1 MPHYNEIFI
10 EMLHAERGASVN
22 TIKAYNSD
30 LDNFAHF
37 LNKKNK
43 NIDIASSQ
51 DIKSYIHHLSNNNI
65 GSATTAR
72 HISSLRQFYNFIY
85 VEGLR
90 SDNPMDAIEAP
101 KIIRP
106 LPKIL
111 SIDEVDQLL
120 SVANIDKSPDGIR
133 LLSMIEILYATGLR
147 VSELVQLSL
156 SSVAHIKHNASIN
169 DSQQEYLI
177 IMGKGNRERIVPL
190 SKPARNMIIK
200 YKDIRPYFLKTTMAS
215 KYLFP
220 SNAKSGHLTRQRM
233 GQLLKQ
239 LALTANIAPE
249 RVSPHILR
257 HAFASHL
264 LNNGADLRILQQ
276 LLGHVDISTTQ
287 IYTHILD
294 EKLKQVINSSH
305 PLAKE

>member
-1 MPHYNEIFI
+1 MPYYNEIFM
-10 EMLHAERGASVN
+10 EMLSAERGASNN
-22 TIKAYNSD
+22 TIKAYSSD
-30 LDNFAHF
+30 LEDFAHF
-37 LNKKNK
+37 LKIKNK
-43 NIDIASSQ
+43 NIDKANSQ
-51 DIKSYIHHLSNNNI
+51 DIKAYIHYLSKNNI

-72 HISSLRQFYNFIY
+72 RISTLRQFYNFIY
-85 VEGLR
+85 AEGLR
-90 SDNPMDAIEAP
+90 GDNPISAIDAP
-101 KIIRP
+101 RIIRP

-111 SIDEVDQLL
+111 SIAEVDQLL
-120 SVANIDKSPDGIR
+120 SAANKDTSPEGIR

-147 VSELVQLSL
+147 VSELVQLPL
-156 SSVAHIKHNASIN
+156 SSIAHIKHDAPIDDN
-169 DSQQEYLI
+169 QQKYLI

-190 SKPARNMIIK
+190 SKPAKDMIIE
-200 YKDIRPYFLKTTMAS
+200 YKAIRPYFLKAIAKS
-215 KYLFP
+215 KYLYP
-220 SNAKSGHLTRQRM
+220 STAKSGHLTRQRM

-239 LALTANIAPE
+239 LAVVAHIDPE

-264 LNNGADLRILQQ
+264 LNNGADLRMLQQ
-276 LLGHVDISTTQ
+276 LLGHVDITTTQ